1 MPGKVQTG
9 ADGNRAAVHRVGRHV
24 SGKDSDLFDLQWY
37 VLFLISLLIRI
48 S

>member
-9 ADGNRAAVHRVGRHV
+9 ADGYRAAVYRVGRHV
-24 SGKDSDLFDLQWY
+24 PGKDSDLFDLQWY
-37 VLFLISLLIRI
+37 VLLISLLIRI